1 MTTAK
6 LIKKY
11 AMRAEPATNQWWLT
25 LELEDGSN
33 PDPIRLSSATELAA
47 MLGILRH
54 SRAAMFD
61 PENNAIEIDYVP
73 PGESA
78 GGLWCKLYPWV
89 DRTHN
94 PTKAMSH
101 AASTASHTCATPI
114 PSWLMLEVS
123 NCPFLIFCTNSIPLI
138 VTAAFPNRLNP
149 SIG

>member
-25 LELEDGSN
+25 LELEDGSKN
-33 PDPIRLSSATELAA
+33 DPIRLSSATELAA

-54 SRAAMFD
+54 SRAAMFY

-78 GGLWCKLYPWV
+78 GEGRNMERSSARKQVNKRQSKKEPGQYAEDLSSLSPGLSEEEVQALTGEV
-89 DRTHN
+89 T
-94 PTKAMSH
+94 PTMAGHLKETS
-101 AASTASHTCATPI
+101 
-114 PSWLMLEVS
+114 EQE
-123 NCPFLIFCTNSIPLI
+123 
-138 VTAAFPNRLNP
+138 
-149 SIG
+149 